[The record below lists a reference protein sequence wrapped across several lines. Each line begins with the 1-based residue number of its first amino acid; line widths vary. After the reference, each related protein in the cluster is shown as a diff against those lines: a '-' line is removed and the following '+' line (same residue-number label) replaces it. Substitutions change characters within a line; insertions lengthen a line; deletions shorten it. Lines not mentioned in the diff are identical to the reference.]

1 MSSLTDRANK
11 STRGQDNAHLVWQN
25 PCVHP
30 MPASI
35 WLINTCDAGR
45 NDKEMVC
52 PRQTR
57 PKEKEVRLIK
67 FLVLPERLWRHQG
80 EMNWEARTGSLHSGS
95 QQPCDLPSV
104 FPFRCGERP
113 PRPPLL
119 RPPLSLSPM
128 CLSLPMQGHSQT
140 QWLLSHRE
148 WQPGLGRPRK
158 GRNTN
163 ARSRLERRGAEIW
176 RHITQPIE
184 IT

>member
-113 PRPPLL
+113 PHSSARLSPFLL
-119 RPPLSLSPM
+119 CAWVYRCKVTHRRSGFWAIGNDNQGWDGHQRLETRTRAQGWNAGAQKYDVTPLS
-128 CLSLPMQGHSQT
+128 Q
-140 QWLLSHRE
+140 
-148 WQPGLGRPRK
+148 
-158 GRNTN
+158 
-163 ARSRLERRGAEIW
+163 
-176 RHITQPIE
+176 
-184 IT
+184 